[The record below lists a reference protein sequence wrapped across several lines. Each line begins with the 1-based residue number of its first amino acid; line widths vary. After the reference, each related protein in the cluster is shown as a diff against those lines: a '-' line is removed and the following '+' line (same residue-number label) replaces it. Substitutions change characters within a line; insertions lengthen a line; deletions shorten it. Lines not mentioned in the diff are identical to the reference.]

1 MGHDLGWGSRLRS
14 FTGIPLSFFK
24 TSSPRPRVQGLEVR
38 AWSDMPPFIPRK
50 RRLSTPP
57 PDLATPKTAER
68 PTLFDTADRPRT
80 SVTIQDNK
88 AFLDGL
94 DNTDS
99 DTSLS
104 DISSSD
110 FEDALP
116 TPGSSKR
123 QKTMHHEE
131 DEDEIDWEDAIPPE
145 TPATGPTS
153 VESSGD
159 LELTLDKS
167 IRIGSLT
174 NPHSTKKGPSKIERE
189 IRKSTHCMHVM
200 FLLFHN
206 SVRNAWICDK
216 EVQNILVNQLPP
228 MVKEAIE
235 QWKVASGL
243 LGKDVDADPQTT
255 LKGKGTRKAGKVAEN
270 PRSQRDWGKPAQRQ
284 ERGVP
289 NMSRGDPVIRLLKV
303 LTKYWRKRFTITAP
317 GLRKQGYKPL
327 PVLEIE
333 IAAFQNG
340 KHNPEEHG
348 EKIDN
353 LEAFRRHAR
362 DCEGS
367 RDVGAQLF
375 TALVRGLGLE
385 ARVVANLQP
394 IGYGWSKGEEAATK
408 RNKSSKATQNALK
421 GTAGSEGESTD
432 TSREEVIAIGSVASN
447 SNNKS
452 AKIPTRAGPRKSKT
466 KGGKNAPINLDD
478 SSELSSAP
486 DMREDSDDDSVVDI
500 TPRTLRKVPKRCYD
514 KDMPFPIYWAEVVSP
529 VTHEIIPVDPLVLV
543 PPVASKSELLASFEP
558 RGAKAD
564 KAKIVMSY
572 VVAFSSDGSGKDV
585 TTRYLKRHMWPG
597 KTKSVR
603 VPIEK
608 VPVYNKKGKIKHY
621 EEYDWFK
628 TVMSGYTRTDKMRTT
643 VDDLEEAKDLK
654 PVKPEKKESRTGE
667 ETLQSYKQSAEFVLE
682 RHLRR
687 EEALVPG
694 AKPVKIFT
702 SGKED
707 KAKEEPVFRR
717 EDVMICRTG
726 ESWHKEGRQVKPGEY
741 PMKMVPVRAVTLT
754 RKREVEA
761 AERDGGEKLK
771 QGLFSRDQT
780 EWIIPPPI
788 KDGVIPKNY
797 FGNIDCYVPTMV
809 PKGAIHIPLRNT
821 VRICKRLGIDYAEA
835 VTGFE
840 FGKQRAVPV
849 ITGVVVA
856 AEHEHSVIDGWERDE
871 EERRKK
877 EEGKREKV
885 ALHLWRKFLM
895 GLRIIERVREEYG
908 GDADAHMKEEMNP
921 FTNNKKVKLSKP
933 RASYVDLTDGTPV
946 RQGDQDTAGGFLLDA
961 DDSFLLPGHE
971 GEEIPHQHGGGF
983 IGEDDTPLKRTI
995 TSPVSPGADYLPDK
1009 AVGRNRSVISDDERP
1024 AKRQTRRTTGA
1035 PRNTPPSRLQDIK
1048 KSDKS
1053 NGTKSKRPPPADV
1066 QNSAESDV
1074 LALSPPRA
1082 KMRSKKAA
1090 PKSKAARKSA
1100 GTVKSRYFAHDSED
1114 ANGRDGEES
1123 GSEESVAYIAAN
1135 GRAANSSL
1143 RRSSRKTM

>member
-1 MGHDLGWGSRLRS
+1 
-14 FTGIPLSFFK
+14 
-24 TSSPRPRVQGLEVR
+24 
-38 AWSDMPPFIPRK
+38 MPPFIPRK

-57 PDLATPKTAER
+57 PDLATPRSAEK
-68 PTLFDTADRPRT
+68 PTLFDTADRPRAAA
-80 SVTIQDNK
+80 TIQDNK
-88 AFLDGL
+88 AFLNTL

-104 DISSSD
+104 DVSSSD

-116 TPGSSKR
+116 TPASSKR
-123 QKTMHHEE
+123 QKTMHHTE
-131 DEDEIDWEDAIPPE
+131 DENEIDWEDVISLK

-153 VESSGD
+153 VEPSGD

-174 NPHSTKKGPSKIERE
+174 NPHSTKKGPSKIERQ
-189 IRKSTHCMHVM
+189 IRLSTHCMHVQ

-206 SVRNAWICDK
+206 LVRNAWICNK
-216 EVQNILVNQLPP
+216 EVQNILVSQLPP
-228 MVKEAIE
+228 VVKEAIE
-235 QWKVASGL
+235 LWKRMMGDD
-243 LGKDVDADPQTT
+243 GNMDHHPT
-255 LKGKGTRKAGKVAEN
+255 LKGKGRRKDGKAAEN
-270 PRSQRDWGKPAQRQ
+270 LRSQRDWGKPAQRQ
-284 ERGVP
+284 ERGAP
-289 NMSRGDPVIRLLKV
+289 NMSKGDPVIRLLKV
-303 LTKYWRKRFTITAP
+303 LTQYWRKRFAITAP

-327 PVLEIE
+327 AVLETE
-333 IAAFQNG
+333 VAAFQNDEYD
-340 KHNPEEHG
+340 PEEHG

-385 ARVVANLQP
+385 ARLVANLQP
-394 IGYGWSKGEEAATK
+394 VGYGWSKSEEAVTK
-408 RNKSSKATQNALK
+408 RKKSPKAAKDSPK
-421 GTAGSEGESTD
+421 GTARSKAQSEDSSSANGST
-432 TSREEVIAIGSVASN
+432 ASN
-447 SNNKS
+447 FNSKPRTTSNRVN
-452 AKIPTRAGPRKSKT
+452 ARKSRS
-466 KGGKNAPINLDD
+466 KGAKNAPINLDD

-486 DMREDSDDDSVVDI
+486 DMGEDSADDSVVDI
-500 TPRTLRKVPKRCYD
+500 TPSTPRKASNRYYD
-514 KDMPFPIYWAEVVSP
+514 KDMPFPIYWTEVVSP
-529 VTHEIIPVDPLVLV
+529 VTHEIIPVDPLILT
-543 PPVASKSELLASFEP
+543 PSVASKPELLTSFEP

-564 KAKIVMSY
+564 KAKMVLAY

-608 VPVYNKKGKIKHY
+608 VPVYNKRGKIKHY

-628 TVMSGYTRTDKMRTT
+628 SVISGYTRTDKMRTI

-654 PVKPEKKESRTGE
+654 PVKPEKKESRAGE
-667 ETLQSYKQSAEFVLE
+667 ETLQNYKQSAEFVLE

-687 EEALVPG
+687 EEALPPT
-694 AKPVKIFT
+694 AKPVKMFT
-702 SGKED
+702 TGKGD

-717 EDVMICRTG
+717 EDVMVCRTG
-726 ESWHKEGRQVKPGEY
+726 ESWHKEGRKVKKGEL

-754 RKREVEA
+754 RKREVEE
-761 AERDGGEKLK
+761 AERDGEKLR
-771 QGLFSRDQT
+771 QGLYAFDQT
-780 EWIIPPPI
+780 QWIIPPPI
-788 KDGVIPKNY
+788 KDGVIPKNT

-809 PKGAIHIPLRNT
+809 PKGAVHIPLKST

-856 AEHEHSVIDGWERDE
+856 AEHKNSIIAEWERDE

-908 GDADAHMKEEMNP
+908 GDADAHIREEMNP
-921 FTNNKKVKLSKP
+921 FTNSKKVRLLKP
-933 RASYVDLTDGTPV
+933 GASQMDSTNRTPV
-946 RQGDQDTAGGFLLDA
+946 RHGDQDTAGGFLV
-961 DDSFLLPGHE
+961 PGYD
-971 GEEIPHQHGGGF
+971 EEEVPHHRSGGF
-983 IGEDDTPLKRTI
+983 IVEDDTAPKRMI
-995 TSPVSPGADYLPDK
+995 ASPISPHSTP
-1009 AVGRNRSVISDDERP
+1009 DDEQP
-1024 AKRQTRRTTGA
+1024 TKRKTGNTIKA
-1035 PRNTPPSRLQDIK
+1035 PRNAPPSRPQDVERDEGNR
-1048 KSDKS
+1048 KSETAK
-1053 NGTKSKRPPPADV
+1053 GVKGVKGKRPPPEDL
-1066 QNSAESDV
+1066 QDSASSERSDDALSSDD
-1074 LALSPPRA
+1074 LALSSPHTKTRSTKAVPKPRA
-1082 KMRSKKAA
+1082 TKKRVGA
-1090 PKSKAARKSA
+1090 
-1100 GTVKSRYFAHDSED
+1100 VKSRYFAHDSED
-1114 ANGRDGEES
+1114 ANSSDGEES
-1123 GSEESVAYIAAN
+1123 GSEESVAYKPTTKAKPIR
-1135 GRAANSSL
+1135 GRAAISSL